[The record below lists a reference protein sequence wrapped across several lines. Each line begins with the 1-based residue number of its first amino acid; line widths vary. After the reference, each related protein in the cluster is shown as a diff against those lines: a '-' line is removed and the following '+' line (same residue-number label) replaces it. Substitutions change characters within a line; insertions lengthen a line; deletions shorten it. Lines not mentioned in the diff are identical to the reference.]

1 MIMDAQN
8 TYSDAQALTGTG
20 AVSTNVIDHGSDRDI
35 GIGEPLAVVVT
46 VDVALAGG
54 GGQTYTV
61 TLQSDSSVGFGS
73 AVAVATSPTFAAGT
87 LVAGSRYVLGVGMDK
102 LTNRYTRLN
111 HVLAGTTPTIT
122 VTAELQPARMV
133 QAENVFA
140 TGFLVD

>member
-1 MIMDAQN
+1 MILDAQN
-8 TYSDAQALTGTG
+8 TYSDAQALSGTG

-35 GIGEPLAVVVT
+35 GIGEPLAVVIT
-46 VDVALAGG
+46 VDVALAGTG
-54 GGQTYTV
+54 PSYTC
-61 TLQSDSSVGFGS
+61 TLQTDSSVGFGS
-73 AVAVATSPTFAAGT
+73 AVAVTVSSTFTT
-87 LVAGSRYVLGVGMDK
+87 LAQGSRVTLGVPMDK